1 MKRMSYTFRS
11 CRKIEMK
18 MTQKNKLRETVAY
31 CQPRMPRVIPL
42 WESLA
47 VKQVPAIKAI
57 HSVRDQWKNLVQDER
72 KMNITKVA
80 TIVGNKQLSVKCALF
95 SGGSQDMLKGNKSTS
110 ARTNSSSPRLIR
122 LL

>member
-47 VKQVPAIKAI
+47 VPAIKAI
-57 HSVRDQWKNLVQDER
+57 HSVWDQWKISVQDER